1 MEDLR
6 WLLKRI
12 RPYLPLLLLSLTGS
26 ILQSGGATGITL
38 LVKNIIDEVF
48 VFRNEEELVR
58 VVSLMFLSA
67 LAMQAGF
74 FLSRY
79 LVVLASEK
87 TLRDIRLEIFRKLL
101 YVPYTFF
108 VRHPAGDL
116 ISRVVSD
123 VEKIRQILVDQIPIL
138 LREPVVGLALFG
150 VLLYRDPFL
159 TAILIIAV
167 PVMGYMVRFFG
178 SRKGKHLRRT
188 QESTAELTQTLSQS
202 LQGIENLKVF
212 SAQEKLI
219 QAFGQFN
226 SRIYRSSVKT
236 ELYIAGNTA
245 LNYLF
250 GYGVTAGVIFYGGF
264 RILQGDLT
272 PGDFISYL
280 TALFMVQPPLL
291 NSQKALMNLR
301 GTLPVVRRLRDLL
314 NMEEE
319 PSGGVSFEG
328 LKRDLRFEGV
338 EVVVDGKTILKG
350 ITFSVS
356 RGERIGIVGHTG
368 SGKSTLV
375 RIIPRLV
382 DYRGSVR
389 IDGTELREFDLR
401 SLRGRVGISTQETF
415 LLNATVR
422 ENLLIAKPDATE
434 EEMFEALRLASCD
447 FVERIRGGIDG
458 LVGERGYSLSG
469 GERQRLALA
478 RLFLKNPEIVI
489 LDEATSAL
497 DLHTEKRVLRNV
509 QEFFAGRTLFV
520 VAHRLSNVAICDRI
534 LVMREGSIV
543 EEGDFRS
550 LLGREGE
557 FSRIFRESRVL

>member
-6 WLLKRI
+6 WLLKHI
-12 RPYLPLLLLSLTGS
+12 RPYLPLLLLSLIGS
-26 ILQSGGATGITL
+26 ILQSGGATGVTL
-38 LVKNIIDEVF
+38 LVKNVIDEVF
-48 VFRNEEELVR
+48 VFKNEEELVR
-58 VVSLMFLSA
+58 IVLLMLLSA

-74 FLSRY
+74 FLSKY
-79 LVVLASEK
+79 LVTLASEK
-87 TLRDIRLEIFRKLL
+87 TLRDIRHEIFRKLL

-108 VRHPAGDL
+108 VRHPTGDL

-123 VEKIRQILVDQIPIL
+123 VEKIRQILVDQVPTL

-159 TAILIIAV
+159 TAFLIVAV
-167 PVMGYMVRFFG
+167 PVMAYMVRFFG
-178 SRKGKHLRRT
+178 SKKGKHLRRT

-219 QAFGQFN
+219 QAFREFN
-226 SRIYRSSVKT
+226 DRIYRSSVRT

-280 TALFMVQPPLL
+280 TALFLVQPPLL

-328 LKRDLRFEGV
+328 LRRDLRFEDV
-338 EVVVDGKTILKG
+338 EVAVDGKTILRG

-389 IDGTELREFDLR
+389 IDGTELREFDLKT
-401 SLRGRVGISTQETF
+401 LRERVGISTQETF

-434 EEMFEALRLASCD
+434 EEMREALRLALCD

-497 DLHTEKRVLRNV
+497 DLNTEKEVLRNV
-509 QEFFAGRTLFV
+509 QEFFAGRTMFV

-550 LLGREGE
+550 LLGKEGE
-557 FSRIFRESRVL
+557 FSRIFRESGVL

>member
-6 WLLKRI
+6 WLLRHI
-12 RPYLPLLLLSLTGS
+12 RPYLPLLLLSLIGS
-26 ILQSGGATGITL
+26 ILQSGGATGVTL
-38 LVKNIIDEVF
+38 LVKNVIDEVF
-48 VFRNEEELVR
+48 VFKNEEELVR
-58 VVSLMFLSA
+58 IVFLMLLSA

-74 FLSRY
+74 FLSKY
-79 LVVLASEK
+79 LVTLASEK
-87 TLRDIRLEIFRKLL
+87 TLRDIRLRIFRKLL

-108 VRHPAGDL
+108 VRHPTGDL

-123 VEKIRQILVDQIPIL
+123 VEKIRQILVDQVPTL

-159 TAILIIAV
+159 TAFLIIAV
-167 PVMGYMVRFFG
+167 PVMAYMVRFFG
-178 SRKGKHLRRT
+178 SKKGKHLRRT

-219 QAFGQFN
+219 QAFREFN
-226 SRIYRSSVKT
+226 DRIYRSSVRT

-280 TALFMVQPPLL
+280 TALFLVQPPLL

-301 GTLPVVRRLRDLL
+301 GTLPVVRRLRELL

-319 PSGGVSFEG
+319 SSGGVSFEG
-328 LKRDLRFEGV
+328 LKRDLRFEEV
-338 EVVVDGKTILKG
+338 EVAVDGKTILRG

-356 RGERIGIVGHTG
+356 KGERIGIVGHTG

-389 IDGTELREFDLR
+389 IDGTELREFDLKT
-401 SLRGRVGISTQETF
+401 LRERVGISTQETF

-434 EEMFEALRLASCD
+434 EEMREALRLALCD

-497 DLHTEKRVLRNV
+497 DLNTEKEVLRNV
-509 QEFFAGRTLFV
+509 QEFFAGRTMFV

-550 LLGREGE
+550 LLGKEGE
-557 FSRIFRESRVL
+557 FSRIFRESGVL

>member
-6 WLLKRI
+6 WLLKHI
-12 RPYLPLLLLSLTGS
+12 RPYLPLLLLSLIGS
-26 ILQSGGATGITL
+26 ILQSGGATGVTL
-38 LVKNIIDEVF
+38 LVKNVIDEVF
-48 VFRNEEELVR
+48 VFKNEEELVR
-58 VVSLMFLSA
+58 IVLLMLLSA

-74 FLSRY
+74 FLSKY
-79 LVVLASEK
+79 LVTLASEK
-87 TLRDIRLEIFRKLL
+87 TLRDIRHEIFRKLL

-108 VRHPAGDL
+108 VRHPTGDL

-123 VEKIRQILVDQIPIL
+123 VEKIRQILVDQVPVL

-159 TAILIIAV
+159 TAFLIVAV
-167 PVMGYMVRFFG
+167 PVMAYMVRFFG
-178 SRKGKHLRRT
+178 SKKGKHLRRT

-219 QAFGQFN
+219 QAFREFN
-226 SRIYRSSVKT
+226 DRIYRSSVRT

-280 TALFMVQPPLL
+280 TALFLVQPPLL

-328 LKRDLRFEGV
+328 LRRDLRFEDV
-338 EVVVDGKTILKG
+338 EVAVDGKTILRG

-389 IDGTELREFDLR
+389 IDGTELREFDLKT
-401 SLRGRVGISTQETF
+401 LRERVGISTQETF

-434 EEMFEALRLASCD
+434 EEMREALRLALCD

-497 DLHTEKRVLRNV
+497 DLNTEKEVLRNV
-509 QEFFAGRTLFV
+509 QEFFAGRTMFV

-550 LLGREGE
+550 LLGKEGE
-557 FSRIFRESRVL
+557 FSRIFRESGVL

>member
-6 WLLKRI
+6 WLLKHI

-26 ILQSGGATGITL
+26 ILQSGGATGVTL
-38 LVKNIIDEVF
+38 LVKNVIDEVF
-48 VFRNEEELVR
+48 VFKNEEELVR
-58 VVSLMFLSA
+58 IVFLMLLSA

-74 FLSRY
+74 FLSKY
-79 LVVLASEK
+79 FVTLASEK
-87 TLRDIRLEIFRKLL
+87 TLRDIRLRIFRKLL

-108 VRHPAGDL
+108 VRHPTGDL

-123 VEKIRQILVDQIPIL
+123 VEKIRQILVDQVPTL
-138 LREPVVGLALFG
+138 LREPVVGLALLG

-159 TAILIIAV
+159 TAFLIIAV
-167 PVMGYMVRFFG
+167 PVMAYMVRFFG
-178 SRKGKHLRRT
+178 SKKGKHLRRT

-219 QAFGQFN
+219 QAFRGFN
-226 SRIYRSSVKT
+226 DRIYRSSVRT

-280 TALFMVQPPLL
+280 TALFLVQPPLL

-328 LKRDLRFEGV
+328 LKRDLRFEDV
-338 EVVVDGKTILKG
+338 EVAVDGKTILRG

-356 RGERIGIVGHTG
+356 KGERIGIVGHTG

-389 IDGTELREFDLR
+389 IDGTELREFDLKT
-401 SLRGRVGISTQETF
+401 LRERVGISTQETF

-434 EEMFEALRLASCD
+434 EEMREALRLALCD

-497 DLHTEKRVLRNV
+497 DLNTEKEVLRNV
-509 QEFFAGRTLFV
+509 QEFFAGRTMFV

-550 LLGREGE
+550 LLGKEGE
-557 FSRIFRESRVL
+557 FSRIFRESGVL

>member
-6 WLLKRI
+6 WLLRHI
-12 RPYLPLLLLSLTGS
+12 RPYLPLLLLSLIGS
-26 ILQSGGATGITL
+26 ILQSGGATGVTL
-38 LVKNIIDEVF
+38 LVKNVIDEVF
-48 VFRNEEELVR
+48 VFKNEEELVR
-58 VVSLMFLSA
+58 IVFLMLLSA

-74 FLSRY
+74 FLSKY
-79 LVVLASEK
+79 FVTLASEK
-87 TLRDIRLEIFRKLL
+87 TLRDIRLRIFRKLL

-108 VRHPAGDL
+108 VRHPTGDL

-123 VEKIRQILVDQIPIL
+123 VEKIRQILVDQVPTL

-159 TAILIIAV
+159 TAFLIIAV
-167 PVMGYMVRFFG
+167 PVMAYMVRFFG
-178 SRKGKHLRRT
+178 SKKGKHLRRT

-219 QAFGQFN
+219 QAFREFN
-226 SRIYRSSVKT
+226 DRIYRSSVRT

-280 TALFMVQPPLL
+280 TALFLVQPPLL

-328 LKRDLRFEGV
+328 LKRDLRFEDV
-338 EVVVDGKTILKG
+338 EVAVDGKTILRG

-356 RGERIGIVGHTG
+356 KGERIGIVGHTG

-389 IDGTELREFDLR
+389 IDGTELREFDLKT
-401 SLRGRVGISTQETF
+401 LRERVGISTQETF

-434 EEMFEALRLASCD
+434 EEMREALRLALCD

-497 DLHTEKRVLRNV
+497 DLNTEKEVLRNV
-509 QEFFAGRTLFV
+509 QEFFAGRTMFV

-550 LLGREGE
+550 LLGKEGE
-557 FSRIFRESRVL
+557 FSRIFRESGVL

>member
-1 MEDLR
+1 
-6 WLLKRI
+6 
-12 RPYLPLLLLSLTGS
+12 
-26 ILQSGGATGITL
+26 
-38 LVKNIIDEVF
+38 
-48 VFRNEEELVR
+48 
-58 VVSLMFLSA
+58 MFLSA

-447 FVERIRGGIDG
+447 F
-458 LVGERGYSLSG
+458 
-469 GERQRLALA
+469 
-478 RLFLKNPEIVI
+478 
-489 LDEATSAL
+489 
-497 DLHTEKRVLRNV
+497 
-509 QEFFAGRTLFV
+509 
-520 VAHRLSNVAICDRI
+520 
-534 LVMREGSIV
+534 
-543 EEGDFRS
+543 
-550 LLGREGE
+550 
-557 FSRIFRESRVL
+557 

>member
-6 WLLKRI
+6 WLLKHI
-12 RPYLPLLLLSLTGS
+12 RPYLPLLLLSLIGS
-26 ILQSGGATGITL
+26 ILQSGGATGVTL
-38 LVKNIIDEVF
+38 LVKNVIDEVF
-48 VFRNEEELVR
+48 VFKNEEELVR
-58 VVSLMFLSA
+58 IVLLMLLSA

-74 FLSRY
+74 FLSKY
-79 LVVLASEK
+79 LVTLASEK
-87 TLRDIRLEIFRKLL
+87 TLRDIRHEIFRKLL
-101 YVPYTFF
+101 YIPYTFF
-108 VRHPAGDL
+108 VRHPTGDL

-123 VEKIRQILVDQIPIL
+123 VEKIRQILVDQVPVL

-159 TAILIIAV
+159 TAFLIVAV
-167 PVMGYMVRFFG
+167 PVMAYMVRFFG
-178 SRKGKHLRRT
+178 SKKGKHLRRT

-219 QAFGQFN
+219 QAFREFN
-226 SRIYRSSVKT
+226 DRIYRSSVRT

-280 TALFMVQPPLL
+280 TALFLVQPPLL

-328 LKRDLRFEGV
+328 LRRDLRFEDV
-338 EVVVDGKTILKG
+338 EVAVDGKTILRG

-389 IDGTELREFDLR
+389 IDGTELREFDLKT
-401 SLRGRVGISTQETF
+401 LRERVGISTQETF

-434 EEMFEALRLASCD
+434 EEMREALRLALCD

-497 DLHTEKRVLRNV
+497 DLNTEKEVLRNV
-509 QEFFAGRTLFV
+509 QEFFAGRTMFV

-550 LLGREGE
+550 LLGKEGE
-557 FSRIFRESRVL
+557 FSRIFRESGVL

>member
-6 WLLKRI
+6 WLLRHI
-12 RPYLPLLLLSLTGS
+12 RPYLPLLLLSLIGS
-26 ILQSGGATGITL
+26 ILQSGGATGVTL
-38 LVKNIIDEVF
+38 LVKNVIDEVF
-48 VFRNEEELVR
+48 VFKNEEELVR
-58 VVSLMFLSA
+58 IVFLMLLSA

-74 FLSRY
+74 FLSKY
-79 LVVLASEK
+79 LVTLASEK
-87 TLRDIRLEIFRKLL
+87 TLRDIRLRIFRKLL

-108 VRHPAGDL
+108 VRHPTGDL

-123 VEKIRQILVDQIPIL
+123 VEKIRQILVDQVPTL

-159 TAILIIAV
+159 TAFLIIAV
-167 PVMGYMVRFFG
+167 PVMAYMVRFFG
-178 SRKGKHLRRT
+178 SKKGKHLRRT

-219 QAFGQFN
+219 QAFREFN
-226 SRIYRSSVKT
+226 DRIYRSSVRT

-280 TALFMVQPPLL
+280 TALFLVQPPLL

-328 LKRDLRFEGV
+328 LKRDLRFEDV
-338 EVVVDGKTILKG
+338 EVAVDGKTILRG

-356 RGERIGIVGHTG
+356 KGERIGIVGHTG

-389 IDGTELREFDLR
+389 IDGTELREFDLKT
-401 SLRGRVGISTQETF
+401 LRERVGISTQETF

-434 EEMFEALRLASCD
+434 EEMREALRLALCD

-497 DLHTEKRVLRNV
+497 DLNTEKEVLRNV
-509 QEFFAGRTLFV
+509 QEFFAGRTMFV

-550 LLGREGE
+550 LLGKEGE
-557 FSRIFRESRVL
+557 FSRIFRESGVL

>member
-6 WLLKRI
+6 WLLKHI
-12 RPYLPLLLLSLTGS
+12 RPYLPLLLLSLIGS
-26 ILQSGGATGITL
+26 ILQSGGATGVTL
-38 LVKNIIDEVF
+38 LVKNVIDEVF
-48 VFRNEEELVR
+48 VFKNEEELVR
-58 VVSLMFLSA
+58 IVFLMLLSA

-74 FLSRY
+74 FLSKY
-79 LVVLASEK
+79 FVTLASEK
-87 TLRDIRLEIFRKLL
+87 TLRDIRLRIFRKLL

-108 VRHPAGDL
+108 VRYPTGDL

-123 VEKIRQILVDQIPIL
+123 VEKIRQILVDQVPTL

-159 TAILIIAV
+159 TAFLIIAV
-167 PVMGYMVRFFG
+167 PVMAYMVRFFG
-178 SRKGKHLRRT
+178 SKKGKHLRRT

-219 QAFGQFN
+219 QAFREFN
-226 SRIYRSSVKT
+226 DRIYRSSVRT

-280 TALFMVQPPLL
+280 TALFLVQPPLL

-328 LKRDLRFEGV
+328 LKRDLRFEDV
-338 EVVVDGKTILKG
+338 EVAVDGKTILRG

-356 RGERIGIVGHTG
+356 KGERIGIVGHTG

-389 IDGTELREFDLR
+389 IDGTELREFDLKT
-401 SLRGRVGISTQETF
+401 LRERVGISTQETF

-434 EEMFEALRLASCD
+434 EEMREALRLALCD

-497 DLHTEKRVLRNV
+497 DLNTEKEVLRNV
-509 QEFFAGRTLFV
+509 QEFFAGRTMFV

-550 LLGREGE
+550 LLGKEGE
-557 FSRIFRESRVL
+557 FSRIFRESGVL